1 MLRDLAWHA
10 TDTLTRSQLTMVQAL
25 SDELGLKA
33 DDRRWALNLTE
44 REWQAWTDF
53 LVDGPLPAEPLLPE
67 MLRRLGEVAF
77 SLSLLAER
85 LGNAA

>member
-25 SDELGLKA
+25 GDELGLSA
-33 DDRRWALNLTE
+33 DDRRRALDLTE

-53 LVDGPLPAEPLLPE
+53 LVDGSLPAEPLLPE
-67 MLRRLGEVAF
+67 MLRRLAEVAF
-77 SLSLLAER
+77 TLSLPAER
-85 LGNAA
+85 RGSAA